1 MGAEAAPLPADL
13 LTVKLLH
20 EPILVKPSEPTEN
33 LVYFLS
39 NLDQNIAIIVKT
51 VYMFEAPAPGSAEA
65 SKEPSLVLRES
76 LTKVLNHYYPLA
88 GRLGISA
95 EGKLN
100 VHCYGQGA
108 LFVDAEATGSVSDL
122 GDLAIPEPARL
133 GKLVY
138 EVPDAKT
145 ILDVPPLVV
154 QVTSPPFL
162 LSSPIYGSNLK
173 PLNKPLTPKP

>member
-65 SKEPSLVLRES
+65 SKEPSLVFRES
-76 LTKVLNHYYPLA
+76 LAKVLNHYYPLA

-108 LFVDAEATGSVSDL
+108 VFVDAEATGSVSDL
-122 GDLAIPEPARL
+122 GDLTKPDPARL

-138 EVPDAKT
+138 EVPDVKT
-145 ILDVPPLVV
+145 ILDIPPVVV
-154 QVTSPPFL
+154 QVTSPPSLPSFL
-162 LSSPIYGSNLK
+162 SYLWI
-173 PLNKPLTPKP
+173 